1 MQITKLNTDA
11 VFSDG
16 TQNYCNPMEP
26 KRCEV
31 VSVRLRVGKED
42 NLKCFAVIN
51 GVKKPLVLISGDEYF
66 NFFETNFKA
75 CEDFI
80 EYYFEIVF
88 DNKTYYYARLGL
100 EESVPA
106 SSHLF
111 NIFTDFK
118 TPDWAKGAIFYQ
130 IFVDRF
136 FNADKSNDV
145 KYGEYKYLDELS
157 YTKSDWNACPSVK
170 AVPEFFGG
178 DLKGVIKKLDYL
190 KDLGVSAIYLN
201 PIFVSPSNHKYDTQ
215 DYDYVDPHFGEII
228 IDEDCSIDKNSD
240 NSKAR
245 AYIKRTT
252 EKENLEA
259 SNRVLIEL
267 IENAHKR
274 GIKVVLDG
282 VFNHCGSFNKWLDV
296 EGIYNEN
303 ISYEKGAFIDKNS
316 PYNSYFKFENDDF
329 PFNNSYDK
337 WWGHSTLPKLNYEN
351 SRILYDDILR
361 IAKKWVSPPFNAD
374 GWRLDVAAD
383 LGYSSE
389 FNHRFWKDFRKEVKT
404 ANPDAIIIAEH
415 YGSAKDYLGTFEW
428 DTVMNYDAFMEPVS
442 FFLTGMEKHSDYF
455 KPELLG
461 NSKAFVKAM
470 LNNFLSFPCGSLF
483 TAMNELSNH
492 DHSRFLTRTNKMHG
506 RVDNLGYEAAS
517 QNIDLPIFILG
528 VIMQMTLIG
537 APTIYYADEAGQVG
551 FTDPDNRRTYPWG
564 NEDLSLIELHKKL
577 IELRNENIAFLKGSV
592 IFLNQEENMLVYARF
607 FKDNKIIVL
616 INIDDKQRLV
626 NVPVWRLEAYDND
639 EGSVIFSSNIN
650 GEYYSVDRNEVFIKD
665 GMMEYK
671 VEEKSGVIIKIR

>member
-11 VFSDG
+11 IFSDG

-42 NLKCFAVIN
+42 NLRCFAVIN
-51 GVKKPLVLISGDEYF
+51 GVKKPLVLIAGDRYF
-66 NFFETNFKA
+66 NFFETGFKA
-75 CEDFI
+75 CDDFI

-88 DNKTYYYARLGL
+88 ENRSYYYARLGL

-136 FNADKSNDV
+136 FNADRTNDV

-157 YTKSDWNACPSVK
+157 YTNADWNANPSIK

-201 PIFVSPSNHKYDTQ
+201 PVFVSPSNHKYDTQ

-228 IDEDCSIDKNSD
+228 TDEDCSIDKDSE
-240 NSKAR
+240 NSKAK

-252 EKENLEA
+252 ERENLEA

-274 GIKVVLDG
+274 GIRVILDG
-282 VFNHCGSFNKWLDV
+282 VFNHCGSFNKWLDA

-303 ISYEKGAFIDKNS
+303 PSYEKGAFIDKNS
-316 PYNSYFKFENDDF
+316 PYNSYFKFSDDDF
-329 PFNNSYDK
+329 PFNTSYDK

-383 LGYSSE
+383 LGYSNE
-389 FNHRFWKDFRKEVKT
+389 FNHKFWKDFRKEVKT

-461 NSKAFVKAM
+461 NSKAFVATM
-470 LNNFLSFPCGSLF
+470 LNNFLSFPYSSLF

-506 RVDNLGYEAAS
+506 RVDNLGYDAAS
-517 QNIDLPIFILG
+517 KDIDMPIFILG

-577 IELRNENIAFLKGSV
+577 VELRNENIALLKGSV
-592 IFLNQEENMLVYARF
+592 IFLNQEENLLAYARF
-607 FKDNKIIVL
+607 FKDNKIVVL
-616 INIDDKQRLV
+616 INMDAEPRTV
-626 NVPVWRLEAYDND
+626 NVPVWKFEAYDKD
-639 EGSVIFSSNIN
+639 VAVIVFSSNID
-650 GEYYSVDRNEVFIKD
+650 GKYYSLDKSRAFIKD

-671 VEEKSGVIIKIR
+671 IEAKSGVIIKIR